1 MTLRLILIRHAKSS
15 WDDFSIDDH
24 DRQLN
29 ERGRR
34 AAPAI
39 GKWIAERG
47 DVPTEVL
54 CSDAKRTRE
63 TLGLLMEQ
71 WPTAPA
77 VRYLPSLYL
86 APATTMLAE
95 LKTAQAPIVAMIGHN
110 PGIGSFACGLVH
122 ERPQHP
128 KYASYPTCAT
138 AIIDFD
144 VARWSEVVAASGR
157 VVAFTTPR
165 DIQND

>member
-1 MTLRLILIRHAKSS
+1 MTLRLVLIRHAKSS

-29 ERGRR
+29 ARGRR
-34 AAPAI
+34 SAPAI
-39 GKWIAERG
+39 GEWIADRG
-47 DVPTEVL
+47 DIPREVL
-54 CSDAKRTRE
+54 CSDATRTRE
-63 TLGLLMEQ
+63 TLAVLMEQ
-71 WPTAPA
+71 WPTTPA
-77 VRYLPSLYL
+77 VRYLQSLYL

-95 LKTAQAPIVAMIGHN
+95 LKTAKAPIVAMIGHN

-122 ERPQHP
+122 ERPNHP

-144 VARWSEVVAASGR
+144 VAHWSDVSAASGR

-165 DIQND
+165 ELLNE

>member
-1 MTLRLILIRHAKSS
+1 MTLRLVLIRHAKSS

-34 AAPAI
+34 SAPAI
-39 GKWIAERG
+39 GQWIA
-47 DVPTEVL
+47 DTSDIPTEVL
-54 CSDAKRTRE
+54 CSDAKRTKE
-63 TLGLLMEQ
+63 TLDLMMEQ
-71 WPTAPA
+71 WPTTPA
-77 VRYLPSLYL
+77 VRYVHSLYL

-95 LKTAQAPIVAMIGHN
+95 LKTANAPIVAMIGHN

-122 ERPQHP
+122 DRPDHP

-144 VARWSEVVAASGR
+144 VAQWSDVTAASGR
-157 VVAFTTPR
+157 VVDFTTPR
-165 DIQND
+165 ELLNE

>member
-1 MTLRLILIRHAKSS
+1 MTLRLVLIRHAKSS

-34 AAPAI
+34 SAPAI
-39 GKWIAERG
+39 GQWIADRG
-47 DVPTEVL
+47 DIPTEVL

-63 TLGLLMEQ
+63 TLDLLMEQ
-71 WPTAPA
+71 WPTTPT
-77 VRYLPSLYL
+77 VRYVHALYL
-86 APATTMLAE
+86 APATAMLAE
-95 LKTAQAPIVAMIGHN
+95 LKTAKAPIVAMIGHN

-122 ERPQHP
+122 DRPDHP

-144 VARWSEVVAASGR
+144 VAQWSDVTAASGR

-165 DIQND
+165 ELLNE

>member
-39 GKWIAERG
+39 GKWIADRG

-63 TLGLLMEQ
+63 TLDLLMER
-71 WPTAPA
+71 WPTTPA
-77 VRYLPSLYL
+77 VRYVPSLYL

-95 LKTAQAPIVAMIGHN
+95 LKTAQAPVVAMIGHN

-122 ERPQHP
+122 ERSQHP

-165 DIQND
+165 EIQND

>member
-1 MTLRLILIRHAKSS
+1 MTLRLVLIRHAKSS
-15 WDDFSIDDH
+15 WDDFSIEDH
-24 DRQLN
+24 DRHLN

-34 AAPAI
+34 SAPAI
-39 GKWIAERG
+39 GQWIADRG
-47 DVPTEVL
+47 DIPTEVL

-63 TLGLLMEQ
+63 TLDLLMEQ
-71 WPTAPA
+71 WPTTPA
-77 VRYLPSLYL
+77 VRYEHALYL

-95 LKTAQAPIVAMIGHN
+95 LKTANAPIVAMIGHN

-122 ERPQHP
+122 DRPDHP

-144 VARWSEVVAASGR
+144 VAQWSDVTAASGR
-157 VVAFTTPR
+157 VVDFTTPR
-165 DIQND
+165 ELLNE